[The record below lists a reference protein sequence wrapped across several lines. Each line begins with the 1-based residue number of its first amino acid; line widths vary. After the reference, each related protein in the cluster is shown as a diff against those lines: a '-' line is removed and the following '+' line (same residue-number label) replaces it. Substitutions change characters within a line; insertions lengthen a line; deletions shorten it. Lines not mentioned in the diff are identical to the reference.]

1 MITRF
6 IILQG
11 IYNVSFGTEISH
23 DYFSLEAV
31 IILNQAKL
39 SISSC
44 HLTMRSEI
52 TCDSCMMDKFY
63 YIQFS
68 K

>member
-1 MITRF
+1 MITIF

-11 IYNVSFGTEISH
+11 IYNMSFAAEISH

-39 SISSC
+39 SIFLC
-44 HLTMRSEI
+44 HLTMCS
-52 TCDSCMMDKFY
+52 
-63 YIQFS
+63 
-68 K
+68 

>member
-44 HLTMRSEI
+44 HLTMRS
-52 TCDSCMMDKFY
+52 
-63 YIQFS
+63 
-68 K
+68 